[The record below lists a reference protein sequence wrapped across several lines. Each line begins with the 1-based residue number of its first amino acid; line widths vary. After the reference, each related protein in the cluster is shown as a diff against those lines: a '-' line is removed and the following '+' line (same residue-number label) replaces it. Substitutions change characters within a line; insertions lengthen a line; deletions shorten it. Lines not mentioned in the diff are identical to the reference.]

1 MKRLLVLLPLVGCSQ
16 ILGLDDTRFEQHDA
30 HVDAPSSCDGA
41 PRCISTTGRSVCGQ
55 LFRTGDAGGQPMRVA
70 APTGMRCAELG
81 STEGP
86 CALSI
91 FGQAKTSY
99 FTAVGT
105 DRVAGEIDDC
115 GRFVIPDLDA
125 SVADVAVVAKG
136 GTDYIESA
144 ALLLGRMTTAGG
156 TDKGL
161 DLPIVSAVTEMG
173 WATQLDPGTSPDVI
187 GGYLVTYVNSSGI
200 AISGEELRVNG
211 GAVNKPPALPWGAYF
226 SGAMP
231 FGTIGPTLTTTQDS
245 GTAAVVP
252 SGSFMLGGFR
262 QGRTCTQVPLQPVS
276 GAVIHVTLSC

>member
-1 MKRLLVLLPLVGCSQ
+1 MRHCFLLLPLVGCSQ
-16 ILGLDDTRFEQHDA
+16 ILGLENTQFDQHDA
-30 HVDAPSSCDGA
+30 RVDAPSNCDGA

-55 LFRTGDAGGQPMRVA
+55 LYLTGDAGGQPMRVA
-70 APTGMRCAELG
+70 APTGMTCAGLG
-81 STEGP
+81 SSDGP

-105 DRVAGEIDDC
+105 DRIAGEIDDC

-125 SVADVAVVAKG
+125 AAADVAVVAKG
-136 GTDYIESA
+136 GTEFIESA
-144 ALLLGRMTTAGG
+144 GLLLGRMTTPGG
-156 TDKGL
+156 SDKGL
-161 DLPIVSAVTEMG
+161 ELPIVSAATEMA
-173 WATQLDPGTSPDVI
+173 WATQLDPGTTPDVI
-187 GGYLVTYVNSSGI
+187 GGYLVTYVNASAI

-211 GAVNKPPALPWGAYF
+211 GAVNKPPAVPWGAYF
-226 SGAMP
+226 SGAKP
-231 FGTIGPTLTTTQDS
+231 FGTIDPTLTTTQDS

-276 GAVIHVTLSC
+276 GAIIHVTLSC